1 MSVHLI
7 GPFEDVPNR
16 PGRQARDLIGSKQG
30 FDSMFLTDTTMEAGS
45 AIPLHTHP
53 VEEGWVVTE
62 GSLVLQLGDESVV
75 APSGSVV
82 RVPPNVPHAVR
93 NDGPEAARALT
104 AAPWARDR
112 FYSEATTYLEGVART
127 D

>member
-1 MSVHLI
+1 MSVHLL

-16 PGRQARDLIGSKQG
+16 PGRQARNLIGSEHG
-30 FDSMFLTDTTMEAGS
+30 FDSMFVTDTTMETGS

-62 GSLVLQLGDESVV
+62 GELVLQLGDVSVV

-82 RVPPNVPHAVR
+82 RVPPGVPHAVR
-93 NDGPEAARALT
+93 NDGPALARALT
-104 AAPWARDR
+104 AAPWSRDK
-112 FYSEATTYLEGVART
+112 FYSEATTYLEGIARI